1 MKTVAKKK
9 TPARRTTATPKKRVA
24 KAKRATSGVKQA
36 PKHAA
41 KPKHAAAAKKKAQK
55 RATKPKRA
63 SSGVKRVQ
71 KPATQPK
78 RAVAAKKRAAKPNRA
93 TPAKKKPLKSQP
105 QSFPQRASASTKML
119 VLFEMARGRT
129 AVLAAIQGL
138 VPGSAERPFA
148 PGKWNVRQHVLHL
161 AYWDREFMQAIDD
174 ARCGVLPAWSS
185 NTVEQEDRVNAD
197 ALDRLDHLNWDEALR
212 LLHGWRL
219 ELLETVENIPEE
231 PAAVWSDQHALGRL
245 LRGLVW
251 HDRHHADAIKR
262 WRSDR
267 KP

>member
-1 MKTVAKKK
+1 VKTVAKKK

-24 KAKRATSGVKQA
+24 KAKRAGSGVKRAQ
-36 PKHAA
+36 KRAA
-41 KPKHAAAAKKKAQK
+41 KPK
-55 RATKPKRA
+55 RTG
-63 SSGVKRVQ
+63 SGVKRVQ
-71 KPATQPK
+71 KPAAKPK
-78 RAVAAKKRAAKPNRA
+78 RAAASKKKAQKRAAKPKRA
-93 TPAKKKPLKSQP
+93 TPAKKKPLKAKP

-119 VLFEMARGRT
+119 VLFEIARGRT

-174 ARCGVLPAWSS
+174 AWRGVLPGWSS
-185 NTVEQEDRVNAD
+185 NTVEQEDQVNAA
-197 ALDRLDHLNWDEALR
+197 ALDRLNHLNWDEALR

-219 ELLETVENIPEE
+219 ELLETVEDIPEE
-231 PAAVWSDQHALGRL
+231 PAVVWSDQHALGRL

-262 WRSDR
+262 WRSDT